1 MPQRNSTDL
10 QDLLASWLQHCL
22 NRTWGATSPMATA
35 TDPPYFESQSQAGG
49 GGGGQGGDP
58 GVVYILLMVGLFSSF
73 TFGIMLS
80 YIRSRKMESSQD
92 PYHQYI
98 ARDWTRVVVPPPSAT
113 VCKAMGRSDHALSQ
127 KESVVIGNPIALTQ
141 LPG

>member
-1 MPQRNSTDL
+1 MPQRNNTDL

-22 NRTWGATSPMATA
+22 NRTWGATLSQGTA
-35 TDPPYFESQSQAGG
+35 TQPPAFPQSPNPARGEG
-49 GGGGQGGDP
+49 EGQ
-58 GVVYILLMVGLFSSF
+58 GVVYILLMVGLFSFF

-80 YIRSRKMESSQD
+80 YIRSRKMENSQD

-98 ARDWTRVVVPPPSAT
+98 ARDWTRVLAPPPST
-113 VCKAMGRSDHALSQ
+113 TLSKVMGRSAVDHTLLK
-127 KESVVIGNPIALTQ
+127 KEPVVIGNPTALAQ